1 VKLLSSASSPADAL
15 KRIEQKFVLG
25 YHKAAKM
32 AEVGLWAQTW
42 AVTDLDPKLL
52 ESIFIRPF
60 SSLQSAVDAALAEKG
75 PEAKVL
81 VLLDGS
87 LTIPHVKE

>member
-1 VKLLSSASSPADAL
+1 
-15 KRIEQKFVLG
+15 
-25 YHKAAKM
+25 M
-32 AEVGLWAQTW
+32 AEVGIWAQMW

-60 SSLQSAVDAALAEKG
+60 SSLQTAIDAALAEKG
-75 PEAKVL
+75 KDAKVL

-87 LTIPHVKE
+87 MTIPYVKE

>member
-1 VKLLSSASSPADAL
+1 
-15 KRIEQKFVLG
+15 
-25 YHKAAKM
+25 M
-32 AEVGLWAQTW
+32 AEVGIWAQTW

-60 SSLQSAVDAALAEKG
+60 SSLQAAVDAALAEKG
-75 PEAKVL
+75 KDAKVL

-87 LTIPHVKE
+87 LTIPFVQQQVAGAASGRNA